1 MKNLQV
7 YLKEDLKQQ
16 FSLFYGYGLS
26 RKPFYQN
33 TFYQNTYNF
42 WRYYSLRSDIL
53 QKLRFNHLSIIK
65 LENRWGM
72 EYSQK
77 DFNNSE
83 PVYVVV
89 NQSDYQ
95 FVLLSKN
102 MQNLNSQINNLQS
115 NNKNLSDQIDNQ
127 NNQINSLTNQLNE
140 EKQNRKNEKKIF
152 DDFKKSFEEEK
163 KSIEKKNIEKSKKY
177 ITNLIINKYLK
188 KFEIE
193 EEKENKFKTSLT
205 EFMIKFTEEYMQYS
219 QQFLQQFKMNSQKI
233 VKEYNIN
240 KDNLFI
246 NHINFIVIGQ
256 AGVGKSCFI
265 NESLMLPENKRA
277 REGKGKS
284 VTDKSILYCSEK
296 LKMIRMWDT
305 QGLDYKTTQE
315 FILNEVKRLVD
326 DGLKKGPDH
335 FINIILYCTTG
346 DRFQDEDGQL
356 IQEIMKIYPFDNL
369 PVIIT
374 QLKAYFKKE
383 AEEMEKI
390 IRKILEN
397 YLDHNIVKKIEI
409 RSIVSREMR
418 DENKVYKARGIPEL
432 LRLSFDIM
440 SRALTSATFKKLTQD
455 IENLC
460 KFYVDQKIEFIQKI
474 FKYEMEIL
482 EVAKTKFIDD
492 MEEEQQYFEMNEK
505 KRKQKKIYQN
515 KIYIVK

>member
-1 MKNLQV
+1 M
-7 YLKEDLKQQ
+7 LKELKVYIKKA
-16 FSLFYGYGLS
+16 FSSFYPDTLYNN
-26 RKPFYQN
+26 PFYSN
-33 TFYQNTYNF
+33 TFYPNTYYQNTYTF
-42 WRYYSLRSDIL
+42 WDYNSLKYSIE
-53 QKLRFNHLSIIK
+53 QKLNLSVIR
-65 LENRWGM
+65 LENSWGG
-72 EYSQK
+72 EYSET

-89 NQSDYQ
+89 NQRDYEFEQ
-95 FVLLSKN
+95 LSKN
-102 MQNLNSQINNLQS
+102 YENLNSQINNLQS
-115 NNKNLSDQIDNQ
+115 NNRNLTEQIDNQ
-127 NNQINSLTNQLNE
+127 KNQIHSLTNQLNE
-140 EKQNRKNEKKIF
+140 EKENRKNEKKIF

-163 KSIEKKNIEKSKKY
+163 KRIEKKNIEKSKKY

-335 FINIILYCTTG
+335 FINIIFTG
-346 DRFQDEDGQL
+346 DRFQDED
-356 IQEIMKIYPFDNL
+356 
-369 PVIIT
+369 
-374 QLKAYFKKE
+374 
-383 AEEMEKI
+383 
-390 IRKILEN
+390 
-397 YLDHNIVKKIEI
+397 
-409 RSIVSREMR
+409 
-418 DENKVYKARGIPEL
+418 
-432 LRLSFDIM
+432 
-440 SRALTSATFKKLTQD
+440 
-455 IENLC
+455 
-460 KFYVDQKIEFIQKI
+460 
-474 FKYEMEIL
+474 
-482 EVAKTKFIDD
+482 
-492 MEEEQQYFEMNEK
+492 
-505 KRKQKKIYQN
+505 
-515 KIYIVK
+515 